1 MSKLLDQLKRHEGY
15 RKFPYSDSVGLLTVG
30 IGRNLEH
37 VGISEEEAEIL
48 LANDVEVARQAASTM
63 DYYESLSDER
73 KDAVVNLIFNMGLS
87 RFLGFKKMNAALY
100 IADYDLAA
108 IELLDSK
115 YAVQV
120 GDRSRE
126 LASQIKTGEYAE

>member
-100 IADYDLAA
+100 IGDYELAA
-108 IELLDSK
+108 VELLDSK

-120 GDRSRE
+120 GDRARE
-126 LASQIKTGEYAE
+126 LASQIKTGEYAD